1 MDGTP
6 HSPPDHVDVRRRKP
20 RTLVLCFDG
29 TSNEFCKRVRRAVFP
44 TTWFINNSL
53 DVIHD
58 PLEYEYCQALFYPEE
73 GRSRVTE
80 MLLPGAY
87 FIHTQRTSQTEDRI
101 GRHRDLLSTWC
112 GLTALPRLCS
122 SS

>member
-1 MDGTP
+1 MDGTRY
-6 HSPPDHVDVRRRKP
+6 SPQDLVEVWRRKP

-29 TSNEFCKRVRRAVFP
+29 TSNEFCKRVRHAVFP
-44 TTWFINNSL
+44 TTSFNSL

-73 GRSRVTE
+73 GRPRVAD

-87 FIHTQRTSQTEDRI
+87 LIILNVLTKLRI
-101 GRHRDLLSTWC
+101 E
-112 GLTALPRLCS
+112 
-122 SS
+122 

>member
-6 HSPPDHVDVRRRKP
+6 HPPQDHVEVMRRKP

-29 TSNEFCKRVRRAVFP
+29 TSNEFCKRVRHPVFP
-44 TTWFINNSL
+44 ITSFNSL
-53 DVIHD
+53 DVVHD
-58 PLEYEYCQALFYPEE
+58 SLEYEYCQALFYPEE
-73 GRSRVTE
+73 GRPKVAD

-87 FIHTQRTSQTEDRI
+87 FIHTQRISQTEDRI
-101 GRHRDLLSTWC
+101 GWHRDVLSTWC
-112 GLTALPRLCS
+112 SLPALPCLCS